1 MNPALHPLTF
11 SAAACKVFSYKVFFS
26 PLSKKQAAGPPWVS
40 RLFCFYRRVSCYYSV
55 GVGLPDDPN
64 RTCTRSIPSVGAD
77 AYIGPLRRPLLPS
90 VGRGALTPPPVI
102 LCISCNVSLRASDRR
117 HWCGD
122 PSPCITPPVAPFLSA
137 AKEREKRTPP
147 NPMVLESFSR
157 LRC

>member
-1 MNPALHPLTF
+1 MG
-11 SAAACKVFSYKVFFS
+11 
-26 PLSKKQAAGPPWVS
+26 Q
-40 RLFCFYRRVSCYYSV
+40 FCFYRRVFCYY
-55 GVGLPDDPN
+55 
-64 RTCTRSIPSVGAD
+64 SVGAD

-102 LCISCNVSLRASDRR
+102 LCIFCNVSLRASDRC

-122 PSPCITPPVAPFLSA
+122 LYPCITPPVAPFLSA